1 MVISNGGEEM
11 DTNNKKVYELRVKV
25 YILKDI
31 PLREILAKEAEY
43 IDSALAKNERWL
55 EYHETNRFKNY
66 CFGGLYPIEKEG
78 VYKKDN
84 IYTVTVRTVDSNLAQ
99 YFSKVLRNH
108 YTDSMKGL
116 TVENRVLPR
125 KVIGE
130 IYSLTPVI
138 QKSDGGY
145 WKNQMSLEEFERR
158 LFDNAV
164 KKYNQYTGKKID
176 EDFQLYTNITFLNRK
191 PIANQYK
198 GIQLLGDKVNLK
210 IADNAQAQELAY
222 FLLGTGLCEL
232 NSRGYGY
239 CNYRWL

>member
-1 MVISNGGEEM
+1 MKQVSVFEIC
-11 DTNNKKVYELRVKV
+11 VKV

-31 PLREILAKEAEY
+31 SFTNILAREAEY
-43 IDSALAKNERWL
+43 IDSALAQSEKWL
-55 EYHETNRFKNY
+55 EYHEINQFKKY
-66 CFGGLYPIEKEG
+66 CFGCLYPIEKDG

-84 IYTVTVRTVDSNLAQ
+84 IYTITARTVDAELAR

-116 TVENRVLPR
+116 VVENRVLPR

-138 QKSDGGY
+138 QKSDYGY

-158 LFDNAV
+158 LFENAV
-164 KKYNQYTGKKID
+164 KKYNQFTGKKID

-191 PIANQYK
+191 PIANEYK
-198 GIQLLGDKVNLK
+198 GIRLLGDKVNLK

-222 FLLGTGLCEL
+222 FLLGTGMCEM

>member
-1 MVISNGGEEM
+1 MKQVSVFEI
-11 DTNNKKVYELRVKV
+11 RVKV

-31 PLREILAKEAEY
+31 SFTNILAREAEY
-43 IDSALAKNERWL
+43 IDSALAQSEKWL
-55 EYHETNRFKNY
+55 EYHEINQFKKY
-66 CFGGLYPIEKEG
+66 CFGCLYPIEKDG
-78 VYKKDN
+78 IYKKDN
-84 IYTVTVRTVDSNLAQ
+84 IYTITARTVDAGLAR

-116 TVENRVLPR
+116 VVENRVLPR

-138 QKSDGGY
+138 QKSDYGY

-158 LFDNAV
+158 LFENAV
-164 KKYNQYTGKKID
+164 KKYNQFTGKKID

-191 PIANQYK
+191 PIANEYK
-198 GIQLLGDKVNLK
+198 GIRLLGDKVNLK

-222 FLLGTGLCEL
+222 FLLGTGLCEM

>member
-1 MVISNGGEEM
+1 MKQVSVFEIC
-11 DTNNKKVYELRVKV
+11 VKV

-31 PLREILAKEAEY
+31 SFTNILAREAEY
-43 IDSALAKNERWL
+43 IDSALAQSEKWL
-55 EYHETNRFKNY
+55 EYHEINQFKKY
-66 CFGGLYPIEKEG
+66 CFGCLYPIEKDG

-84 IYTVTVRTVDSNLAQ
+84 IYTITARTVDAELAR

-116 TVENRVLPR
+116 VVENRVLPR

-138 QKSDGGY
+138 QKSDYGY

-158 LFDNAV
+158 LFENAV
-164 KKYNQYTGKKID
+164 KKYNQFTGKKID

-191 PIANQYK
+191 PIANEYK
-198 GIQLLGDKVNLK
+198 GIRLLGDKVNLK

-222 FLLGTGLCEL
+222 FLLGTGLCEM

>member
-1 MVISNGGEEM
+1 MKQVSVFEI
-11 DTNNKKVYELRVKV
+11 RVKV

-31 PLREILAKEAEY
+31 SFTNILAREAEY
-43 IDSALAKNERWL
+43 IDSALAQSEKWL
-55 EYHETNRFKNY
+55 EYHEINQFKKY
-66 CFGGLYPIEKEG
+66 CFGCLYPIEKDG

-84 IYTVTVRTVDSNLAQ
+84 IYTITARTVDAELAR

-116 TVENRVLPR
+116 VVENRVLPR

-138 QKSDGGY
+138 QKSDYGY

-158 LFDNAV
+158 LFENAV
-164 KKYNQYTGKKID
+164 KKYNQFTGKKID

-191 PIANQYK
+191 PIANEYK
-198 GIQLLGDKVNLK
+198 GIRLLGDKVNLK

-222 FLLGTGLCEL
+222 FLLGTGMCEM